1 MKKFMRLI
9 FLGHCSFYTIS
20 NFAKAIKQNLKNVT
34 ITVAD
39 PVKPNGD
46 ELTEEDEKVF
56 DEIIKLPSKRNIKL
70 TCSNRIASIKDIVK
84 DKNKMK
90 YFLKCFFLLRW
101 NSVKNYIN
109 GNAKNYIYSIL
120 ISKQLENYDVYHFH
134 YLAPEFLAPLKF
146 IKKDKRVLL
155 TLWGSDLYQVE
166 GVGNYIK
173 QLEAF
178 KRSDIITINTAEMK
192 ETFLTKFGRM
202 LEPKI
207 RYADF
212 GLNEKKLDL
221 INTKNNQQTISDF
234 KKKNNIAE
242 DKIVVVIGYS
252 GSSKQRHI
260 EILRILDK
268 LDKNIL
274 RKFFAII
281 PMTYGLQFEDKNYLQ
296 KVKNECNKVRFDYK
310 IITEFMP
317 QEDLIGLIISGQIK
331 LNLRETDAVNAAMLE
346 SLFAGSI
353 VVNGSWLPY
362 GKLRRL
368 KIYFEEVDS
377 LDDLTNLI
385 PYLIENFKHVKNRTI
400 NNPSLISKNFSYS
413 SAINDWIK
421 VYNEINTNKNK
432 FKIVPEIT

>member
-1 MKKFMRLI
+1 
-9 FLGHCSFYTIS
+9 
-20 NFAKAIKQNLKNVT
+20 
-34 ITVAD
+34 
-39 PVKPNGD
+39 
-46 ELTEEDEKVF
+46 
-56 DEIIKLPSKRNIKL
+56 
-70 TCSNRIASIKDIVK
+70 
-84 DKNKMK
+84 
-90 YFLKCFFLLRW
+90 LLRL

-109 GNAKNYIYSIL
+109 GNAESHIYTIL

-134 YLAPEFLAPLKF
+134 YLAPEFLTPLKF
-146 IKKDKRVLL
+146 IKKDKRVLF
-155 TLWGSDLYQVE
+155 TFWGSDLYQVE
-166 GVGNYIK
+166 GVENYIK

-178 KRSDIITINTAEMK
+178 KRADIITINTVEMK

-202 LEPKI
+202 FESKI

-234 KKKNNIAE
+234 KKKNSIAE
-242 DKIVVVIGYS
+242 DKIVIVIGYS

-260 EILRILDK
+260 EILRILDE

-296 KVKNECNKVRFDYK
+296 KVKEECNKVGFNYK

-317 QEDLIGLIISGQIK
+317 QEDLMELIISGQIK
-331 LNLRETDAVNAAMLE
+331 LNLRDTDAINAGMLE

-368 KIYFEEVDS
+368 GIYYEEIDS
-377 LDDLTNLI
+377 LDDLKNLI
-385 PYLIENFKHVKNRTI
+385 PYLIENFEKVKNKTI
-400 NNPSLISKNFSYS
+400 NNPTLISNNFSYS

-421 VYNEINTNKNK
+421 VYDEINTNRNK
-432 FKIVPEIT
+432 FKNVPAIT

>member
-1 MKKFMRLI
+1 MRLI

-20 NFAKAIKQNLKNVT
+20 NFAEALKQNLKNVR

-39 PVKPNGD
+39 PVKPSGD
-46 ELTEEDEKVF
+46 ELTKEDGKVF
-56 DEIIKLPSKRNIKL
+56 DEIITLPSKRNIKL
-70 TCSNRIASIKDIVK
+70 SFSDKIYSLKEII
-84 DKNKMK
+84 KNKNKIK
-90 YFLKCFFLLRW
+90 YFLKCLLFLRLKE
-101 NSVKNYIN
+101 VKNYIN
-109 GNAKNYIYSIL
+109 GNAENHIYAIL

-134 YLAPEFLAPLKF
+134 YLAPGFLTLLKF
-146 IKKDKRVLL
+146 IRKDKRVLF
-155 TLWGSDLYQVE
+155 TFWGSDLYQVV
-166 GVGNYIK
+166 GVENYLK

-178 KRSDIITINTAEMK
+178 KRADIITINTVEMK

-212 GLNEKKLDL
+212 GLNENKLDL
-221 INTKNNQQTISDF
+221 INMKNNEQTISDF
-234 KKKNNIAE
+234 KKKNSIAD
-242 DKIVVVIGYS
+242 DKIAIVIGYS

-268 LDKNIL
+268 LDKNVL

-281 PMTYGLQFEDKNYLQ
+281 PMTYGLQFEDKKYLQ
-296 KVKNECNKVRFDYK
+296 KVKEECNRVGFDCK

-317 QEDLIGLIISGQIK
+317 QEDLIELIISGQIK

-362 GKLRRL
+362 RKLRRL
-368 KIYFEEVDS
+368 GIYYEEIDS
-377 LDDLTNLI
+377 LDDLRNLI
-385 PYLIENFKHVKNRTI
+385 PYLIENFKEIKNKTI
-400 NNPSLISKNFSYS
+400 NNPPLISKNFSYS

-421 VYNEINTNKNK
+421 IYDELNINKNN
-432 FKIVPEIT
+432 FKNVPAIT